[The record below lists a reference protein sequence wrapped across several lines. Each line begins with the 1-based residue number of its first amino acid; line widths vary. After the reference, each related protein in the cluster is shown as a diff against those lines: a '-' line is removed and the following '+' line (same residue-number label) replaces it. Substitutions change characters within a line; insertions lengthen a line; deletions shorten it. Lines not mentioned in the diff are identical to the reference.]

1 MNQEKIGK
9 FIAEC
14 RKKKDITQKDLAEK
28 LGVTDKT
35 VSRWENGHYLPDI
48 SLFNDICSILDI
60 QVSELLCGEKIKDN
74 INKNQIDSTITNLVN
89 ISNEEIKHKSKKII
103 TISGIVITIIIL
115 IFSTI
120 LYFNNSETK
129 YSFHAPNSDVTFPT
143 RYAQIEKED
152 GWVCSFTMEYLYSD
166 LSTPYYY
173 GYTCDNLKYSKL
185 PDYIMYGEEAD
196 SSGKYTYEIE
206 TDHPSYLRN
215 KELNNDIKLIS
226 NYFLEKEFT
235 KEINLNDLDELQLE
249 KIDKQEVIDLYNSA
263 INSKLIKKFG
273 NYPNTNRPTY
283 LTTSMNNNN
292 YTWKLGY
299 VLVMGHIKY
308 VNIELLIDE
317 QYLSDLIE
325 ENKATDEQEEIFTNI
340 KNIENYILK
349 NQKFDIPNDLKNVQP
364 YSFLIENMSEIN
376 NYELDKDY

>member
-14 RKKKDITQKDLAEK
+14 RRKKNITQKEIAEM

-48 SLFNDICSILDI
+48 SLFNEICSILDI

-74 INKNQIDSTITNLVN
+74 IDKKEIDNTITNLVN
-89 ISNEEIKHKSKKII
+89 ISNQKIKSKSKKII
-103 TISGIVITIIIL
+103 IISSIIITIITI
-115 IFSTI
+115 IFGLI
-120 LYFNNSETK
+120 LYFNNLDNKHSYIT
-129 YSFHAPNSDVTFPT
+129 PNSNVSFPT

-152 GWVCSFTMEYLYSD
+152 CWVCSFTMEYLYSD
-166 LSTPYYY
+166 LKIPYYY

-185 PDYIMYGEEAD
+185 PDYIMYGEEQN

-215 KELNNDIKLIS
+215 KELNNDIKSIS
-226 NYFLEKEFT
+226 NYFLQKKFT
-235 KEINLNDLDELQLE
+235 KEIDLNDLEELELE
-249 KIDKQEVIDLYNSA
+249 KIDKKEVVNLYNSA

-273 NYPNTNRPTY
+273 NYPNTNRPIY

-308 VNIELLIDE
+308 VNIELLIGN
-317 QYLSDLIE
+317 QFLSDLIMK
-325 ENKATDEQEEIFTNI
+325 NKATDEQKEIFNSV

-364 YSFLIENMSEIN
+364 YSFLLENMSEIN
-376 NYELDKDY
+376 NYELDK

>member
-14 RKKKDITQKDLAEK
+14 RKKKDITQKELAEK

-48 SLFNDICSILDI
+48 SLFNEICSILDI

-74 INKNQIDSTITNLVN
+74 INKKEIDNTITNLVN
-89 ISNEEIKHKSKKII
+89 ISNEKIKHKSKKII
-103 TISGIVITIIIL
+103 IISSVIISILTFVFGI
-115 IFSTI
+115 I
-120 LYFNNSETK
+120 LYFNNLEKK
-129 YSFHAPNSDVTFPT
+129 YSFIAPNSNVSFPT

-152 GWVCSFTMEYLYSD
+152 GWICRFTMEYLYSD
-166 LSTPYYY
+166 LKTPYYY
-173 GYTCDNLKYSKL
+173 EYTCDNLKYSKL
-185 PDYIMYGEEAD
+185 SDYIMYGEEAD
-196 SSGKYTYEIE
+196 SNGKYYYEIE

-226 NYFLEKEFT
+226 NYFLEKKFT
-235 KEINLNDLDELQLE
+235 KQIDLDDLKELHLK

-273 NYPNTNRPTY
+273 NYPNTNRTTY

-299 VLVMGHIKY
+299 ILVMGHIKY
-308 VNIELLIDE
+308 VNIELLINE
-317 QYLSDLIE
+317 QYLSDLIK
-325 ENKATDEQEEIFTNI
+325 ENKATDEQKEIFDNI

-349 NQKFDIPNDLKNVQP
+349 TQKFDIPNDLKNIQL
-364 YSFLIENMSEIN
+364 YNFLTENISEIS
-376 NYELDKDY
+376 NYETDF